1 MTRIQHAVQGSSLW
15 SREPSSHS
23 ITMTIRGFV
32 SALRLAVL
40 FMLLSFHAMPAL
52 SQSNDDE
59 IGQLK
64 QMVFD
69 LESRVA
75 VLEQQNGELKTQATI
90 RGASGPEAAAAL
102 VSATADIRRSTT
114 TQSATIQAAAPSD
127 AASAPQASILPTTLP
142 GGATINYMLDGYYEY
157 NFNRPPGRA
166 NDLRAYDV
174 LGNVFSINQAD
185 LVFALDPDV
194 TAKRRYGVRLDLQFG
209 QATETLQGNPAQRAT
224 SGYLSQYLPGLRYI
238 CSTCGS
244 RPQCGLWQ
252 VGQFAWG

>member
-1 MTRIQHAVQGSSLW
+1 
-15 SREPSSHS
+15 
-23 ITMTIRGFV
+23 MTIRRFV
-32 SALRLAVL
+32 SVTVL
-40 FMLLSFHAMPAL
+40 FVLLTFHAAPAL

-64 QMVFD
+64 QMVID
-69 LESRVA
+69 LQSRVA
-75 VLEQQNGELKTQATI
+75 ALERQNGELKTQATF

-209 QATETLQGNPAQRAT
+209 QATETLQGNPVNEPRPDIYRNIFQAYGTYVVPLWVTGSMWILA
-224 SGYLSQYLPGLRYI
+224 SGPVRLGLKETTPKTR
-238 CSTCGS
+238 
-244 RPQCGLWQ
+244 
-252 VGQFAWG
+252 